1 VRIAI
6 VAPSPI
12 PFGPGG
18 AESVWAGLYHELLTG
33 SSHDVEL
40 IKVPVRETTL
50 PEVMAAYESF
60 TSLDL
65 SHFDMVITGKYPAW
79 MVNHPRH
86 VVYMLHPLRGLYDG
100 YRLFGLPLVETS
112 PEPLIR
118 RLIARSASLNTGSM
132 PEFFQAWRSSLDTLG
147 PSHPALAFPS
157 PLARTLVH
165 AMDRVALRPGAVS
178 RYLAISKTVAERAD
192 YFPVGVPVQIVHPPS
207 DLAGLHELPGEYFFT
222 ASRHDAPK
230 RLGLLLE
237 GMRHYSGRRRLVIA
251 GTGPETERLREIAAP
266 DPRVEFVGRVSK
278 AQLADHYAR
287 AVGVP
292 FIPLEEDLGLITF
305 EAMRS
310 GKPVLTACDSGG
322 PTEFVVPG
330 VNGVVVTPTP
340 AGIGEGLHRLE
351 RLGGSP
357 RVAEAARLTVQDTR
371 WSRVVEELVR
381 APAAEHATGAASS
394 GRPRL
399 VVMSTFPIWPPHGG
413 GQLRAYHLYGALTDT
428 FDVELISLAAPAV
441 PPSTRELRPGMIER
455 VVPRTEAHDTE
466 ELKIGLEVG
475 IPVTDIVAGRLM
487 RLTPDYLTVLSAA
500 LVGAAG
506 VILAH
511 PFLYPV
517 VAAAGCDVPIVY
529 DAHNCEFVL
538 KSQMLPDTPA
548 GKRLLEEVR
557 HAEAGASQHSALV
570 LSVSAEDSQNLQTLY
585 GTPNDRLSVVP
596 NGVDLPRVPFTPIA
610 VRQRNRERWL
620 EALRRRGA
628 GRGLTSLATFIG
640 SWHPPNNEAARSIV
654 EIARSLP
661 EVGFL
666 LVGSHTGSLRH
677 MPIPAN
683 VFLLGEVSDAV
694 KTTVLSTVD
703 VALAPLMTGSGT
715 NLKVVEYLAAGI
727 PVVSTPVG
735 MRGLHVPQE
744 CVRVA
749 TIATFGAAI
758 RRELAEVD
766 TALERT
772 IIGRRVVEL
781 AYDWHELGSLLIP
794 RVERALEQAALSDR
808 TLGEE
813 VVGSQRMSGLEQAL
827 NLAPIVDPTLGEVDD
842 TRNASYDEQTIQ
854 IIARSVRPGDTC
866 IDVGAH
872 VGDVLRHM
880 VAASVARH
888 LAFEPLPELAA
899 GLRRDFP
906 SVDVHEVALS
916 TEDGSVSFQ
925 RVATNPAYSGLLLRH
940 LDREGERVETITVRT
955 GRLDDLADPSVPI
968 RLIKIDV
975 EGAELGVLKGGA
987 ETIQRDR
994 PLIVFEHGMGA
1005 AEVYGTRPQ
1014 DIFDLFDGWGYGLTT
1029 MDSWLSALPVIFS
1042 RSDFVEQFE
1051 RGINYYFMATPASSV
1066 SSS

>member
-18 AESVWAGLYHELLTG
+18 AESLWAGLYHELLTG

-86 VVYMLHPLRGLYDG
+86 VVYMLHPLRGLYDS

-118 RLIARSASLNTGSM
+118 RLIARAASLHASAM
-132 PEFFQAWRSSLDTLG
+132 PDFFQAWHSALDTLG
-147 PSHPALAFPS
+147 PGHPALAFPG

-178 RYLAISKTVAERAD
+178 RYLAISKTVAERAG
-192 YFPVGVPVQIVHPPS
+192 YFPAGVPVHVVHPPS
-207 DLAGLHELPGEYFFT
+207 DLVGLHELPGEYFFT

-237 GMRHYSGRRRLVIA
+237 GMRCYSGERRLVIA
-251 GTGPETERLREIAAP
+251 GAGPETKRLREMAAG
-266 DPRVEFVGRVSK
+266 DSRVEFVGRVSQ
-278 AQLADHYAR
+278 AQLVDHYAR

-292 FIPLEEDLGLITF
+292 FIPLDEDLGLVTY
-305 EAMRS
+305 EAMRA
-310 GKPVLTACDSGG
+310 GKPVLTAFDSGG

-357 RVAEAARLTVQDTR
+357 RVAEAARRAVQGTT

-381 APAAEHATGAASS
+381 APAAERALGVAKS

-399 VVMSTFPIWPPHGG
+399 VVTSTFPIWPPRNG
-413 GQLRAYHLYGALTDT
+413 GQMRAYHLYGALTDH
-428 FDVELISLAAPAV
+428 FDVELISLARPAV
-441 PPSTRELRPGMIER
+441 PASTREIRPGMIER
-455 VVPRTEAHDTE
+455 VVPRTEAHDAE
-466 ELKIGLEVG
+466 ELEITQEVG
-475 IPVTDIVAGRLM
+475 IPVTDIVAGRLTH
-487 RLTPDYLTVLSAA
+487 LTPDYMTGLREA
-500 LVGAAG
+500 LKGAAG
-506 VILAH
+506 VILAD
-511 PFLYPV
+511 PFMYPIV
-517 VAAAGCDVPIVY
+517 SAANAGVPIVY
-529 DAHNCEFVL
+529 DAYNCEFLL
-538 KSQMLPDTPA
+538 KSQMLPDTQT
-548 GKRLLEEVR
+548 GRRLLEEVR
-557 HAEAGASQHSALV
+557 QTEGGASRSSALV
-570 LSVSAEDSQNLQTLY
+570 LSVSAEDCQNLQTLY
-585 GTPNDRLSVVP
+585 GTPSDRFVMVH

-620 EALRRRGA
+620 DALRRRGA
-628 GRGLTSLATFIG
+628 GRGLTALATFIG
-640 SWHPPNNEAARSIV
+640 SWHLPNNEAALSIV
-654 EIARSLP
+654 ELARSLP

-666 LVGSHTGSLRH
+666 LVGSHTGSLRR
-677 MPIPAN
+677 IPLSSN

-694 KTTVLSTVD
+694 KTTVLETVD

-749 TIATFGAAI
+749 SIETFGAAI
-758 RRELAEVD
+758 RRELAEAD

-772 IIGRRVVEL
+772 VIGRRVVEL
-781 AYDWHELGSLLIP
+781 AYDWHEVGSQLIP
-794 RVERALEQAALSDR
+794 R
-808 TLGEE
+808 
-813 VVGSQRMSGLEQAL
+813 LEQAL
-827 NLAPIVDPTLGEVDD
+827 DLAQCGSITSSLAVPEVD
-842 TRNASYDEQTIQ
+842 Q
-854 IIARSVRPGDTC
+854 
-866 IDVGAH
+866 
-872 VGDVLRHM
+872 
-880 VAASVARH
+880 
-888 LAFEPLPELAA
+888 
-899 GLRRDFP
+899 
-906 SVDVHEVALS
+906 
-916 TEDGSVSFQ
+916 
-925 RVATNPAYSGLLLRH
+925 
-940 LDREGERVETITVRT
+940 
-955 GRLDDLADPSVPI
+955 
-968 RLIKIDV
+968 
-975 EGAELGVLKGGA
+975 
-987 ETIQRDR
+987 
-994 PLIVFEHGMGA
+994 
-1005 AEVYGTRPQ
+1005 
-1014 DIFDLFDGWGYGLTT
+1014 
-1029 MDSWLSALPVIFS
+1029 
-1042 RSDFVEQFE
+1042 
-1051 RGINYYFMATPASSV
+1051 
-1066 SSS
+1066 